1 MARLFPPAFF
11 GNVES
16 QVYRSAFPLEV
27 NFGFL
32 QTLHLRTVIF
42 LGTTDPNQRD
52 FQAFSSFVD
61 DLTIRPIHLDNML
74 GDGLEGGSQL
84 LSEEMV
90 VNALQALIDP
100 SNHPVLLTCAS
111 GKYLTGA
118 VVGRFRKMQNWSLA
132 SVFEEYRRF
141 AGQRLHQEHEQFVE
155 LFDTDLISVATPDS
169 RFLSAKALN

>member
-32 QTLHLRTVIF
+32 QTLNLRTVIF

-52 FQAFSSFVD
+52 LQAFSSFAN
-61 DLTIRPIHLDNML
+61 DLSIRSILLNNPP
-74 GDGLEGGSQL
+74 GDGLDGGSQH

-90 VNALQALIDP
+90 LNALQALIEP

-118 VVGRFRKMQNWSLA
+118 VIGCFRKMQHWSLA

-155 LFDTDLISVATPDS
+155 LFDADLISVTPDS
-169 RFLSAKALN
+169 KFLSAKTVN